1 MSILFF
7 RHGIILFGRGGGT
20 RAHARSRRFIGLPR
34 RGMGSIAWGVIAAL
48 STVSSNGLISSAFR
62 EIRDDQEYP
71 GKDQQP
77 CDPVLVPG
85 VNVQGCGYE
94 AAESADQSQYGFIHD
109 PTPPCSSS
117 LDPNAKPDEKIMPNV
132 REIK

>member
-1 MSILFF
+1 LAVKAGLVLTSV
-7 RHGIILFGRGGGT
+7 
-20 RAHARSRRFIGLPR
+20 HAGLSTFPKV
-34 RGMGSIAWGVIAAL
+34 MNSIAWGVIAGPSA
-48 STVSSNGLISSAFR
+48 VSRNSLTSSAFR

-71 GKDQQP
+71 GEDQQP
-77 CDPVLVPG
+77 SDPVLVPG
-85 VNVQGCGYE
+85 VNVQSCGYKATE
-94 AAESADQSQYGFIHD
+94 GPDQSQYGFIHD